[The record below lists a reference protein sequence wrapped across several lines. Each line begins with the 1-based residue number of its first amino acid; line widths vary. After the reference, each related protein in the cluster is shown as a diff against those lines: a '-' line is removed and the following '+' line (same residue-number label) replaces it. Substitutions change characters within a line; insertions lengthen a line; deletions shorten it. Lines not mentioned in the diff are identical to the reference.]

1 MTNNELP
8 NKSSDTGTKVPM
20 THELLAKI
28 DANGTNYDGNTGI
41 TTEVVTRP
49 HRNDKALRAV
59 VELHRNVDGACW
71 ECQDSIYHEFPC
83 PTIRAIEKEL
93 R

>member
-1 MTNNELP
+1 
-8 NKSSDTGTKVPM
+8 M
-20 THELLAKI
+20 THDELLAKI
-28 DANGTNYDGNTGI
+28 ELKRVGSFS
-41 TTEVVTRP
+41 TENEKR
-49 HRNDKALRAV
+49 RKALRAV

>member
-1 MTNNELP
+1 
-8 NKSSDTGTKVPM
+8 M
-20 THELLAKI
+20 THDELLASI
-28 DANGTNYDGNTGI
+28 DNF
-41 TTEVVTRP
+41 EP
-49 HRNDKALRAV
+49 NDELDACNAMNALRAV

-93 R
+93 G

>member
-1 MTNNELP
+1 MTY
-8 NKSSDTGTKVPM
+8 D
-20 THELLAKI
+20 ELLAKI
-28 DANGTNYDGNTGI
+28 DYDIEGNPYD
-41 TTEVVTRP
+41 EYMS
-49 HRNDKALRAV
+49 ALRAV

-93 R
+93 K

>member
-20 THELLAKI
+20 THDELLAKVDRAWKQYES
-28 DANGTNYDGNTGI
+28 DAGDFIGGWVY
-41 TTEVVTRP
+41 EAFQ
-49 HRNDKALRAV
+49 ALRAV
-59 VELHRNVDGACW
+59 LELHRNVDGACW